1 MALKSWAQMQ
11 ADSQQRAAERRQ
23 KALDKLARGEKL
35 GWAEQGLV
43 KNRLEAAKADQ
54 LPMEKLGGRTSKL
67 LAGTLGRDETVLGQM
82 NGNFDN
88 QTLVIT
94 DQRVLII
101 KAGFMMGP
109 TLGGKVI
116 SFAYPNITAVEVRS
130 SRASGVFEISTPGMQ
145 GSEKSVYDFSKKGSA
160 QSGNAIL
167 ILKKQ
172 VPNFQQAANVIREQI
187 RKGSTRAPAASSAD
201 EIRKLAELRDSGI
214 GTEAE
219 F

>member
-1 MALKSWAQMQ
+1 
-11 ADSQQRAAERRQ
+11 
-23 KALDKLARGEKL
+23 
-35 GWAEQGLV
+35 
-43 KNRLEAAKADQ
+43 
-54 LPMEKLGGRTSKL
+54 
-67 LAGTLGRDETVLGQM
+67 
-82 NGNFDN
+82 
-88 QTLVIT
+88 
-94 DQRVLII
+94 
-101 KAGFMMGP
+101 
-109 TLGGKVI
+109 
-116 SFAYPNITAVEVRS
+116 
-130 SRASGVFEISTPGMQ
+130 MQ